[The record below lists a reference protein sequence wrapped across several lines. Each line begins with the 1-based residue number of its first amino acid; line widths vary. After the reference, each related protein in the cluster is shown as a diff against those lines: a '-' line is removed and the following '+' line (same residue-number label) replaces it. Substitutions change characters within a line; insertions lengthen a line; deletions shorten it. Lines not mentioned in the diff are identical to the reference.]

1 MQIDWSTESFYCCCC
16 LVAKSRLIL
25 FNPKYSSMQGFP
37 VLHYLPEIAQTH
49 VQWVSDAIQPSLSLS
64 TPSPP
69 ALKLSHHQ
77 GLFNESALHIRW
89 PKYWS
94 ISFSISPSN
103 ECSGLISFRVDW
115 FDYITVY
122 VTLKS
127 LLEHHNLKIS
137 IFWYSLIPN
146 LTLVLLYGPNLTSIQ
161 DYWKNHGFH
170 YTDLIDKI
178 LSLLF

>member
-1 MQIDWSTESFYCCCC
+1 MKISWSTESFYCCCP
-16 LVAKSRLIL
+16 VAKLRLTL
-25 FNPKYSSMQGFP
+25 FNPKYYSMQGFP
-37 VLHYLPEIAQTH
+37 VLHSLPEIAQTH
-49 VQWVSDAIQPSLSLS
+49 VQWVSDAIQPSLSLL

-77 GLFNESALHIRW
+77 DLFNESTLHSRW

-103 ECSGLISFRVDW
+103 ECSGLISFRIDW
-115 FDYITVY
+115 FDHIAVY
-122 VTLKS
+122 GTLKS
-127 LLEHHNLKIS
+127 LPEYHNLKI
-137 IFWYSLIPN
+137 
-146 LTLVLLYGPNLTSIQ
+146 LTLVLLYGPNLTSIE

-170 YTDLIDKI
+170 YTDLIDKV